1 MKHGSFPSTE
11 WPSTKVVF
19 QVELHISG
27 EKRVLQV
34 KPRTTH
40 CGSIGKSVHSK
51 QINRVVFERGFQ
63 AWKMLGPFQISVE
76 FAVGINVLPE
86 SQWSLGEKPLQ
97 MESTS
102 QISKMSVSLKKI
114 LLGKIKPKMFSL
126 AEVPPQ

>member
-1 MKHGSFPSTE
+1 M
-11 WPSTKVVF
+11 W
-19 QVELHISG
+19 
-27 EKRVLQV
+27 
-34 KPRTTH
+34 
-40 CGSIGKSVHSK
+40 
-51 QINRVVFERGFQ
+51 
-63 AWKMLGPFQISVE
+63 GPFQISVE

-126 AEVPPQ
+126 AEVPPQWT